1 VCRLLRTK
9 GLRRGFWR
17 ILTRFDSS
25 KLQPYL
31 GLRNTT
37 GVVLPLIVGYA
48 LGMPRGGSA
57 VAIGTLN
64 VSYSDGS
71 DGYAA
76 RTKRM
81 LLSSVLC
88 ATAVFA
94 GAISGSNHLVAVV
107 VASLWAFVAGLVVSI
122 SATAGDLGVIST
134 VSLLVYAAQPLSAR
148 QTAISGLLALAGGL
162 LQTGL
167 SIAMW
172 PVRRYEPERRALVG
186 YCQQLHK
193 TQTILRGLRQR

>member
-48 LGMPRGGSA
+48 LGMPRGGLA
-57 VAIGTLN
+57 VAIGALN

-94 GAISGSNHLVAVV
+94 GAISGSNHLVAAV

-172 PVRRYEPERRALVG
+172 PVRRYEPERRALAG
-186 YCQQLHK
+186 YYQ
-193 TQTILRGLRQR
+193 